1 MPPAA
6 RKGDLTS
13 HGGVL
18 VEGSPDVTIGGMAA
32 ARLMDKHVCPLH
44 GPGPVT
50 QTSFTVYINKVG
62 AARVTDACTCMMPS
76 SSLPGATNAKAD
88 QGGWKFKNDGSATK
102 ENKYDAEG
110 EGSGKTL
117 KEAWN
122 QAKDK
127 AADDAV
133 NKVLNGRDPK
143 AQQWKPKV
151 AVGTSKDLWSAST
164 VPKGDDGKPS
174 DNYAQFFSGSTK
186 GSASANAE
194 FTSVK
199 DMKATAGAKA
209 EVEGSL
215 FAAAGKAEGKT
226 AGGALKGDV
235 SGEAKVLTAK
245 ADAGAQGVFEVKNG
259 KVEAAYAEASAGA
272 GASVVEGKVA
282 GNGSVKIPFIN
293 WRIGVGGEASGAL
306 LTAEARASA
315 YAGYK
320 DGKFQMGF
328 GAKVGALLAGLGFK
342 FNITIE
348 KDDPPAE
355 PPKPPGVP
363 GVAGIDPIVIGCM
376 TVLIG
381 GMPPPYIPGAPA
393 PDQPPGVIVDKIGIR
408 NKAQA
413 LTLKAAKR
421 AAAPF
426 TPIKCDW

>member
-50 QTSFTVYINKVG
+50 QTSFTVFINKVG
-62 AARVTDACTCMMPS
+62 AARVTDACTCMMPA
-76 SSLPGATNAKAD
+76 SSLPGATNGKPEEAK
-88 QGGWKFKNDGSATK
+88 WKFNADGSASK
-102 ENKYDAEG
+102 DNKYDTDG
-110 EGSGKTL
+110 EGSAKNL
-117 KEAWN
+117 KDAWKE
-122 QAKDK
+122 AKDK
-127 AADDAV
+127 AADKAV
-133 NKVLNGRDPK
+133 DKVLNGRDPNDQK
-143 AQQWKPKV
+143 WKPKV
-151 AVGTSKDLWSAST
+151 AVGASKELFSAST
-164 VPKGDDGKPS
+164 VPKGKDGKPV
-174 DNYAQFFSGSTK
+174 DNYAQFFSGEAKATT
-186 GSASANAE
+186 SAGAE

-199 DMKATAGAKA
+199 DMKANAGAKA

-215 FAAAGKAEGKT
+215 FKTAGKAEGKT
-226 AGGALKGDV
+226 AGGALKGEV

-245 ADAGAQGVFEVKNG
+245 ADAGAQGNFEVKNG

-272 GASVVEGKVA
+272 GASVVEGKV
-282 GNGSVKIPFIN
+282 GGKGSVKIPFIN
-293 WRIGVGGEASGAL
+293 WRVGVGGEASGAL

-348 KDDPPAE
+348 KDEPPAE
-355 PPKPPGVP
+355 PAKAAGVP

-381 GMPPPYIPGAPA
+381 GFPPPYIPGAPA
-393 PDQPPGVIVDKIGIR
+393 PDQPPSVIVDKIGIR
-408 NKAQA
+408 NKSQA

-421 AAAPF
+421 AAAAF
-426 TPIKCDW
+426 TPVKCAW

>member
-50 QTSFTVYINKVG
+50 QTSFTVFINKVG
-62 AARVTDACTCMMPS
+62 AARVTDACTCMMPA
-76 SSLPGATNAKAD
+76 SSLPGANNQKAD
-88 QGGWKFKNDGSATK
+88 QGSWKFSNDGSATK

-110 EGSGKTL
+110 EGSGKSL

-151 AVGTSKDLWSAST
+151 AVGANKELWSAST
-164 VPKGDDGKPS
+164 VPKGPDGKPS

-215 FAAAGKAEGKT
+215 FAASGKT
-226 AGGALKGDV
+226 EGGTKGGALKGEA
-235 SGEAKVLTAK
+235 SAEAKVLTAK
-245 ADAGAQGVFEVKNG
+245 AVWGHKARFESMNG
-259 KVEAAYAEASAGA
+259 KGDSPYAGEVAGA
-272 GASVVEGKVA
+272 GGLGVEG
-282 GNGSVKIPFIN
+282 
-293 WRIGVGGEASGAL
+293 
-306 LTAEARASA
+306 
-315 YAGYK
+315 
-320 DGKFQMGF
+320 
-328 GAKVGALLAGLGFK
+328 
-342 FNITIE
+342 
-348 KDDPPAE
+348 
-355 PPKPPGVP
+355 
-363 GVAGIDPIVIGCM
+363 
-376 TVLIG
+376 
-381 GMPPPYIPGAPA
+381 
-393 PDQPPGVIVDKIGIR
+393 
-408 NKAQA
+408 
-413 LTLKAAKR
+413 
-421 AAAPF
+421 
-426 TPIKCDW
+426 

>member
-50 QTSFTVYINKVG
+50 QTSFTVFINKVG
-62 AARVTDACTCMMPS
+62 AARVTDACTCMMPA
-76 SSLPGATNAKAD
+76 SSLPGANNQKAE
-88 QGGWKFKNDGSATK
+88 QSSWKFKADGGKTRETK
-102 ENKYDAEG
+102 AEG
-110 EGSGKTL
+110 EATDPKSLGK
-117 KEAWN
+117 AWD
-122 QAKDK
+122 QAKEK
-127 AADDAV
+127 AADDAL
-133 NKVLNGRDPK
+133 NKLLTPPDPNK
-143 AQQWKPKV
+143 SKWEPKV
-151 AVGTSKDLWSAST
+151 AIGANKELWSAST
-164 VPKGDDGKPS
+164 VPKGPDGKPV
-174 DNYAQFFSGSTK
+174 DNYAQFFSGKTE
-186 GSASANAE
+186 GSLAANAE

-199 DMKATAGAKA
+199 DMKASAGGKA

-215 FAAAGKAEGKT
+215 FKAAGKA
-226 AGGALKGDV
+226 GDHKEWGEV

-245 ADAGAQGVFEVKNG
+245 ADANIGAQAEVKNG
-259 KVEAAYAEASAGA
+259 KLESLYGEASAGA
-272 GASVVEGKVA
+272 GASVVEGKVE
-282 GNGSVKIPFIN
+282 GKKSWKLPFVN
-293 WRIGVGGEASGAL
+293 WRIGIGGEASGAL

-315 YAGYK
+315 YAGYR

-363 GVAGIDPIVIGCM
+363 GVAGIDPIVVGCM

-381 GMPPPYIPGAPA
+381 GFPPPYIPGAPA
-393 PDQPPGVIVDKIGIR
+393 PDQPPSVIVDKIGIR
-408 NKAQA
+408 NKSQA

>member
-6 RKGDLTS
+6 RKGDLTT

-62 AARVTDACTCMMPS
+62 AARVGDACTCMIPS
-76 SSLPGATNAKAD
+76 SSLPGASNGKAD
-88 QGGWKFKNDGSATK
+88 QGSWKFKNDGSATK
-102 ENKYDAEG
+102 ESKYATEG
-110 EGSGKTL
+110 EGSGKNL
-117 KEAWN
+117 KEAFGKATD
-122 QAKDK
+122 QAADK
-127 AADDAV
+127 AIDQV
-133 NKVLNGRDPK
+133 VNGRDPK
-143 AQQWKPKV
+143 DQQWKPKV
-151 AVGTSKDLWSAST
+151 AVGTSKELFSATT
-164 VPKGDDGKPS
+164 VPKGADGKPV

-186 GSASANAE
+186 GTASANAE
-194 FTSVK
+194 FSSVK
-199 DMKATAGAKA
+199 DMKANAGAKA

-215 FAAAGKAEGKT
+215 FAAAGKAEGRT

-245 ADAGAQGVFEVKNG
+245 ADAGAQGNFEVKNG
-259 KVEAAYAEASAGA
+259 KIDAAYVEAGAGA

-348 KDDPPAE
+348 KDDPPAD

-363 GVAGIDPIVIGCM
+363 GVAGIDPIAIGCM

-393 PDQPPGVIVDKIGIR
+393 PDQPPSVIVDKIGIR
-408 NKAQA
+408 NKSQA

-421 AAAPF
+421 AAAAF